1 MPRWAMFGIVEISTL
16 TRFWAQ
22 LFCWRLCAAI
32 RRLGRKI
39 VLKFFFRALG
49 YSPTHL
55 IYPRHL
61 IPPPCLATRLINTY
75 VYTYIYIINMSC
87 STTHTN
93 RIDHCA
99 SSFTSSHHESAD
111 GTPGR
116 EPGKHAH
123 TYLFQWVSKLPS
135 GTLLGTLGSA
145 VRLQPAIMP
154 QN

>member
-1 MPRWAMFGIVEISTL
+1 
-16 TRFWAQ
+16 
-22 LFCWRLCAAI
+22 
-32 RRLGRKI
+32 
-39 VLKFFFRALG
+39 
-49 YSPTHL
+49 
-55 IYPRHL
+55 
-61 IPPPCLATRLINTY
+61 
-75 VYTYIYIINMSC
+75 MSC